1 MWETIFHGSLAFFC
15 MSCMQRCC
23 LSLFQ
28 DILLYGEQSWNIERV
43 FPSRVGKVCSVPII
57 KVLDFFKLG
66 APLLRNTPLCVQVLS
81 GLHCITPWELELEE
95 SVQENV
101 DTLAAVS
108 NKVLSL

>member
-1 MWETIFHGSLAFFC
+1 MEHRESVSLQ
-15 MSCMQRCC
+15 SREGV
-23 LSLFQ
+23 LSAHYKSF
-28 DILLYGEQSWNIERV
+28 G
-43 FPSRVGKVCSVPII
+43 
-57 KVLDFFKLG
+57 FFKLG